1 MMKKSG
7 KHSTKYLPLSSADIA
22 KEKILLPGRR
32 PCTCEAV
39 KHGLINNCLECGRI
53 ICDQEGSGPCF
64 TCGNLVCTPKEQEA
78 IIRQSKTG
86 IKLYNKLMNLKFE
99 TNEMKDIPRAN
110 DNKLKSAL
118 EHRDKLLEY
127 DRTVE
132 KRMKVIDDENDYF
145 QVDSKWLSEKERKI
159 LNKKKEEFYDMLHN
173 NKSKSFTFDFAGRKV
188 VEEKPNL
195 NIDVDELLKSDTSIF
210 ECDTKT
216 MASTFN
222 IPPDLQLVY
231 QEDNDGNDY
240 VAPSSREEN
249 KRLNIRIQDKELQE
263 MSDEGHCLSLHQP
276 YASLLVA
283 GIKKHEGRV
292 WYTSYR
298 GRLWIHS
305 AGKIPTKQDIADLE
319 NMYRHIY
326 DDCEFPKSY
335 PHGCLLGCVDLV
347 DCLPQDE
354 YKIQYPEGEIASPY
368 VFICENAQ
376 ELSIK
381 FPMKGKHKIFKLDGN
396 IHLAAKKT
404 LMKKL

>member
-1 MMKKSG
+1 MRKSG
-7 KHSTKYLPLSSADIA
+7 KHGSKFLPLSPADIA

-32 PCTCEAV
+32 PCTCEAT
-39 KHGLINNCLECGRI
+39 KHALINNCLECGRI
-53 ICDQEGSGPCF
+53 VCEQEGSGLCF
-64 TCGNLVCTPKEQEA
+64 TCGSLVCTPKEQEA

-86 IKLYNKLMNLKFE
+86 QKLYQKFMNQQFQEEDRKQ
-99 TNEMKDIPRAN
+99 NSNPN
-110 DNKLKSAL
+110 DNRLKSAL

-132 KRMKVIDDENDYF
+132 KRTKVIDDEMDYF
-145 QVDSKWLSEKERKI
+145 QIDSKWLNGKEKKKLE
-159 LNKKKEEFYDMLHN
+159 KKKEEFDDLMHN
-173 NKSKSFTFDFAGRKV
+173 RQKQKFTFDFAGRKV
-188 VEEKPNL
+188 VEEKPDF
-195 NIDVDELLKSDTSIF
+195 NIDVDELLKPDTSIF
-210 ECDTKT
+210 ECQDT
-216 MASTFN
+216 STFD
-222 IPPDLQLVY
+222 IPSDLHLVY
-231 QEDNDGNDY
+231 QDEYNSDDY
-240 VAPSSREEN
+240 IQHPVKEEN
-249 KRLNIRIQDKELQE
+249 KRLNIRIQDKDLQE

-283 GIKKHEGRV
+283 GIKRHEGRV

-305 AGKIPTKQDIADLE
+305 AGKVPTKQEIDEVE
-319 NMYRHIY
+319 NMYRHIRGNC
-326 DDCEFPKSY
+326 DFPKTY

-354 YKIQYPEGEIASPY
+354 YKVQYPDGEIASPY
-368 VFICENAQ
+368 VYICENAK

-404 LMKKL
+404 LLKKI